1 MSTNPPTRAA
11 AKQATIDRLILAA
24 RIAFSEQ
31 GFAATSLDR
40 LAEAAMV
47 TRGALHHHFTDKT
60 GLFEAV
66 VRRIDAEITVEL
78 QQVWLASADPWDG
91 LRSCFHLY
99 LDALLRPDRK
109 RILLQDAPGVLG
121 MKAFDIL
128 AESGMDELIG
138 DLAALVAERRLTAP
152 DGEALAHLLNGAIAN
167 LAFWAAEGSEAD
179 NRLPRAHATL
189 AALFDGLS
197 RTDVPAAALG

>member
-1 MSTNPPTRAA
+1 MSIGPTSRAET
-11 AKQATIDRLILAA
+11 KQATIDRLIIAA
-24 RIAFSEQ
+24 RVAFADE
-31 GFAATSLDR
+31 GFAAASLDR
-40 LAEAAMV
+40 LSEAAMV
-47 TRGALHHHFTDKT
+47 TRGALHHHFKDKT

-128 AESGMDELIG
+128 AESGMDALIG
-138 DLAALVAERRLTAP
+138 DLATLVANQQLTAP

-167 LAFWAAEGSEAD
+167 LAFWVAEGTEAE

-189 AALFDGLS
+189 ATLFDGLTRPPNPGAS
-197 RTDVPAAALG
+197 MA

>member
-1 MSTNPPTRAA
+1 MSTSRPSRAA

-24 RIAFSEQ
+24 QTTFAEQ
-31 GFAATSLDR
+31 GFTAASLDR

-78 QQVWLASADPWDG
+78 QQVWLDSADPWDG

-121 MKAFDIL
+121 IKAFDIL

-138 DLAALVAERRLTAP
+138 DLAELVAKRRLIAP
-152 DGEALAHLLNGAIAN
+152 EGEALAHLLIGAITN
-167 LAFWAAEGSEAD
+167 LAFWVAEGTEAET
-179 NRLPRAHATL
+179 RLPRAHATL
-189 AALFDGLS
+189 AALFDSLT
-197 RTDVPAAALG
+197 RPAEP

>member
-1 MSTNPPTRAA
+1 MSSNPASRAETR
-11 AKQATIDRLILAA
+11 QATIDRLIAAA

-78 QQVWLASADPWDG
+78 QGVWLASTDAWDG

-99 LDALLRPDRK
+99 LDALLRADRK

-128 AESGMDELIG
+128 AESGMDELIA
-138 DLAALVAERRLTAP
+138 DLATLVANRRLTAP

-167 LAFWAAEGSEAD
+167 LAFWAAEGAEDES
-179 NRLPRAHATL
+179 RLPRAHATL
-189 AALFDGLS
+189 AALFDGLD
-197 RTDVPAAALG
+197 RGDPGPAPG